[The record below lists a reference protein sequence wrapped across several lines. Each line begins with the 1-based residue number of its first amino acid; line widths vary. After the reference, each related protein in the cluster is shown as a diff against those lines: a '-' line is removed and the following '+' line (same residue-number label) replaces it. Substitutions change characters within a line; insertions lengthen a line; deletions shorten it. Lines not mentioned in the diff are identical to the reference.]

1 MSLFSVEMLLLRL
14 VLGLVLGLVL
24 ADRFEL
30 AVWLALIA
38 LLALIFRLAL
48 IALLPL
54 FLGLPLAD
62 WLALARGIGM
72 FFLRLFAGFARVFG
86 GFNGCVLRVAWR
98 LL

>member
-1 MSLFSVEMLLLRL
+1 MSLFSVEMLL
-14 VLGLVLGLVL
+14 LGLVLGLVL

-38 LLALIFRLAL
+38 LLAMIMG
-48 IALLPL
+48 LPL

-72 FFLRLFAGFARVFG
+72 FLLRLFAGFARVFG
-86 GFNGCVLRVAWR
+86 GFHGCVLRVAWR

>member
-14 VLGLVLGLVL
+14 VLGLVL

-30 AVWLALIA
+30 AVW
-38 LLALIFRLAL
+38 LAL

-72 FFLRLFAGFARVFG
+72 FLLRLFAGFARVFG
-86 GFNGCVLRVAWR
+86 GFHGCVLRVAWR